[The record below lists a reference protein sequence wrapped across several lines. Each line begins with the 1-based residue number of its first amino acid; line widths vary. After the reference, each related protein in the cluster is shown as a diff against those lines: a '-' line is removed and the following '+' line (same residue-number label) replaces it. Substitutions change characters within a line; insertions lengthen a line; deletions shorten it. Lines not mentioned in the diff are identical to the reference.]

1 VTPLYHDLSGETVVV
16 FGGGAVGARKARGF
30 DEAARVVVV
39 SPEFAERL
47 REFADGADTEGNGS
61 EDADADAEGNGSEDA
76 DADAEGNGDVDRE
89 SGTGGS
95 PSIELIRAAPD
106 ADAVTDWLDRLDP
119 ALAVA
124 ATDDAAVNAAV
135 EAAALDMGLL
145 VNRTDVSGGRDP
157 GSVVVPATVEDEPVT
172 VALST
177 GGTSPA
183 LAKALR
189 ERIEA
194 EIEGAGEMAALSG
207 EIREELKTAGVP
219 PEKRREAVRRV
230 VRSRGVWKGLQK
242 GRSNGRQE
250 ADTVIEEVLDR

>member
-1 VTPLYHDLSGETVVV
+1 MTPLYHDLSGETVVV
-16 FGGGAVGARKARGF
+16 FGGGAVGSRKARGF
-30 DEAARVVVV
+30 DEAVRVVVV
-39 SPEFAERL
+39 SPEFDERL
-47 REFADGADTEGNGS
+47 RPGDDGEPGS
-61 EDADADAEGNGSEDA
+61 DE
-76 DADAEGNGDVDRE
+76 
-89 SGTGGS
+89 
-95 PSIELIRAAPD
+95 PIELVRAAPD
-106 ADAVTDWLDRLDP
+106 ADAVADWIDRLGP

-135 EAAALDMGLL
+135 EAAALDRGIL

-157 GSVVVPATVEDEPVT
+157 GSVVVPATIEDDPVT

-207 EIREELKTAGVP
+207 ELREELKSAGVA

>member
-1 VTPLYHDLSGETVVV
+1 MTPLYHDLAGETVAV
-16 FGGGAVGARKARGF
+16 FGGGAVGSRKARGF

-39 SPEFAERL
+39 SPEFDERL
-47 REFADGADTEGNGS
+47 RAFTDESPDG
-61 EDADADAEGNGSEDA
+61 
-76 DADAEGNGDVDRE
+76 
-89 SGTGGS
+89 
-95 PSIELIRAAPD
+95 PSVELIRAAPD
-106 ADAVTDWLDRLDP
+106 ADAVADWIDRLDP

-135 EAAALDMGLL
+135 EAAALDRGIL

-157 GSVVVPATVEDEPVT
+157 GSVVVPATVEDDPVT

-194 EIEGAGEMAALSG
+194 EIEGAGAMAALSG
-207 EIREELKTAGVP
+207 EIREELKAAGIP

-242 GRSNGRQE
+242 GRSYGRQE
-250 ADTVIEEVLDR
+250 ADIVIEEVLNR

>member
-1 VTPLYHDLSGETVVV
+1 MTPLYHDLAGETVAV
-16 FGGGAVGARKARGF
+16 FGGGAVGSRKARGF
-30 DEAARVVVV
+30 DEAARIVVV
-39 SPEFAERL
+39 SPEFDERL
-47 REFADGADTEGNGS
+47 RTFADES
-61 EDADADAEGNGSEDA
+61 P
-76 DADAEGNGDVDRE
+76 DR
-89 SGTGGS
+89 
-95 PSIELIRAAPD
+95 PSVELIRAAPD
-106 ADAVTDWLDRLDP
+106 PDAVADWIDRLDP
-119 ALAVA
+119 AIAVA
-124 ATDDAAVNAAV
+124 ATDEAAVNAAV
-135 EAAALDMGLL
+135 EAAALDQGIL

-194 EIEGAGEMAALSG
+194 EIEGAGAMAALSG
-207 EIREELKTAGVP
+207 EIREELKAAGIP

>member
-1 VTPLYHDLSGETVVV
+1 MTPLYHDLSGETVVV
-16 FGGGAVGARKARGF
+16 FGGGAVGSRKARGF
-30 DEAARVVVV
+30 DEATRVVVV
-39 SPEFAERL
+39 SPEFDERL
-47 REFADGADTEGNGS
+47 RPPEEETAEEETTAPDG
-61 EDADADAEGNGSEDA
+61 
-76 DADAEGNGDVDRE
+76 
-89 SGTGGS
+89 
-95 PSIELIRAAPD
+95 PIELVRAAPD
-106 ADAVTDWLDRLDP
+106 ADAVADWIDRLDP

-135 EAAALDMGLL
+135 EAAALDRGIL

-157 GSVVVPATVEDEPVT
+157 GSVVVPATVEDDPVT

-207 EIREELKTAGVP
+207 EIREELKAAGVN

>member
-1 VTPLYHDLSGETVVV
+1 MTPLYHDFAGETVVV
-16 FGGGAVGARKARGF
+16 FGGGSVGSRKARGF
-30 DEAARVVVV
+30 DDAARVVVV
-39 SPEFAERL
+39 SPAFDERL
-47 REFADGADTEGNGS
+47 RSFAGGRGGDGDSDGA
-61 EDADADAEGNGSEDA
+61 
-76 DADAEGNGDVDRE
+76 V
-89 SGTGGS
+89 
-95 PSIELIRAAPD
+95 ELVCAAPSPD
-106 ADAVTDWLDRLDP
+106 DVAGWLDRLDP

-124 ATDDAAVNAAV
+124 ATDDAAVNAAA
-135 EAAALDMGLL
+135 ESAALDRGIL
-145 VNRTDVSGGRDP
+145 VNRTDVSGGRDA
-157 GSVVVPATVEDEPVT
+157 GSVVVPATIEDDPVT

-207 EIREELKTAGVP
+207 EIREELKSAGVA

-242 GRSNGRQE
+242 GRSNGRKE
-250 ADTVIEEVLDR
+250 ADTVIEGVLDR

>member
-1 VTPLYHDLSGETVVV
+1 MTPLYHDFAGETVVV
-16 FGGGAVGARKARGF
+16 FGGGAVGSRKARGF

-39 SPEFAERL
+39 SPDFDERLPSPDDPEAER
-47 REFADGADTEGNGS
+47 DT
-61 EDADADAEGNGSEDA
+61 
-76 DADAEGNGDVDRE
+76 
-89 SGTGGS
+89 T
-95 PSIELIRAAPD
+95 IELLRAAPD
-106 ADAVTDWLDRLDP
+106 ADAVAGWIDRLGP

-135 EAAALDMGLL
+135 ESAALDRGIL

-207 EIREELKTAGVP
+207 EIREELKSEGIP

>member
-1 VTPLYHDLSGETVVV
+1 MTPLYHDFAGETVLV
-16 FGGGAVGARKARGF
+16 FGGGAVGSRKAGGF
-30 DEAARVVVV
+30 DDAARVVVV
-39 SPEFAERL
+39 SPQFAERVL
-47 REFADGADTEGNGS
+47 SLAADDER
-61 EDADADAEGNGSEDA
+61 
-76 DADAEGNGDVDRE
+76 V
-89 SGTGGS
+89 
-95 PSIELIRAAPD
+95 ELVRAAPD
-106 ADAVTDWLDRLDP
+106 PDAVAGWVERIDP

-135 EAAALDMGLL
+135 EAAALDRGLL
-145 VNRTDVSGGRDP
+145 VNRTDVSGDRDP
-157 GSVVVPATVEDEPVT
+157 GSVVVPATIEDDPVA

-194 EIEGAGEMAALSG
+194 EIDGAGEMARLSG
-207 EIREELKTAGVP
+207 EIREELKADGVA

-242 GRSNGRQE
+242 GRSYGRQE
-250 ADTVIEEVLDR
+250 ADIVIEEVLNR

>member
-1 VTPLYHDLSGETVVV
+1 MTPLYHDLSGETVVV
-16 FGGGAVGARKARGF
+16 FGGGSVGARKARGF

-39 SPEFAERL
+39 SPAFDERL
-47 REFADGADTEGNGS
+47 LSLAAGGDGDRDDDGDRDGA
-61 EDADADAEGNGSEDA
+61 
-76 DADAEGNGDVDRE
+76 V
-89 SGTGGS
+89 
-95 PSIELIRAAPD
+95 ELVRAAPE
-106 ADAVTDWLDRLDP
+106 AGGVAEWIDRLAP

-135 EAAALDMGLL
+135 ESAALDRGIL

-157 GSVVVPATVEDEPVT
+157 GSVVVPATVEDDQVT

-194 EIEGAGEMAALSG
+194 EIEGAGAMAALSG
-207 EIREELKTAGVP
+207 EIREELKAADVP

-242 GRSNGRQE
+242 GRSYGRQE

>member
-1 VTPLYHDLSGETVVV
+1 MTPLYHDLAGETVAV
-16 FGGGAVGARKARGF
+16 FGGGAVGSRKARGF
-30 DEAARVVVV
+30 DEAARIVVV
-39 SPEFAERL
+39 SPEFDERL
-47 REFADGADTEGNGS
+47 RTFADGDRSESADG
-61 EDADADAEGNGSEDA
+61 
-76 DADAEGNGDVDRE
+76 
-89 SGTGGS
+89 
-95 PSIELIRAAPD
+95 PSVELVRAAPD
-106 ADAVTDWLDRLDP
+106 PEAVPDWINRLGP

-135 EAAALDMGLL
+135 ESAALDRGIL

-157 GSVVVPATVEDEPVT
+157 GSVVVPATVEDDPVT

-194 EIEGAGEMAALSG
+194 EIEGAGAMATLSG
-207 EIREELKTAGVP
+207 EIREELKAAGVP
-219 PEKRREAVRRV
+219 PAKRREAVRRV

>member
-1 VTPLYHDLSGETVVV
+1 MTPLYHDLAGETVVV
-16 FGGGAVGARKARGF
+16 FGGGAVGSRKAKGF
-30 DEAARVVVV
+30 DEAGRIVVV

-47 REFADGADTEGNGS
+47 RPTEDETTDPDG
-61 EDADADAEGNGSEDA
+61 
-76 DADAEGNGDVDRE
+76 
-89 SGTGGS
+89 
-95 PSIELIRAAPD
+95 SIELVRAAPD
-106 ADAVTDWLDRLDP
+106 ADAVAEWIDRLDP

-135 EAAALDMGLL
+135 EAAALDRGIL

-157 GSVVVPATVEDEPVT
+157 GSVVVPATVEDDPVT

-207 EIREELKTAGVP
+207 EIREELKAAGVA

>member
-1 VTPLYHDLSGETVVV
+1 MTPLYHDLSGETVLV
-16 FGGGAVGARKARGF
+16 FGGGSVGARKARGF

-39 SPEFAERL
+39 SPAFDERL
-47 REFADGADTEGNGS
+47 LSLADGDGDR
-61 EDADADAEGNGSEDA
+61 DAA
-76 DADAEGNGDVDRE
+76 V
-89 SGTGGS
+89 
-95 PSIELIRAAPD
+95 ELVRAAPEASD
-106 ADAVTDWLDRLDP
+106 VADWIDRLDP

-135 EAAALDMGLL
+135 ESAALDGGIL

-157 GSVVVPATVEDEPVT
+157 GSVVVPATVEDDPVT

-207 EIREELKTAGVP
+207 AIREELKADGVA

-242 GRSNGRQE
+242 GRSYGRQE

>member
-1 VTPLYHDLSGETVVV
+1 MTPLYHDLSGETVLV
-16 FGGGAVGARKARGF
+16 FGGGSVGARKARGF

-39 SPEFAERL
+39 SPAFDERL
-47 REFADGADTEGNGS
+47 LSLAVGDEGGGRADDGDR
-61 EDADADAEGNGSEDA
+61 DAA
-76 DADAEGNGDVDRE
+76 V
-89 SGTGGS
+89 
-95 PSIELIRAAPD
+95 ELVRAAPAA
-106 ADAVTDWLDRLDP
+106 ADVADWIDRLSP

-135 EAAALDMGLL
+135 ESAALDGGIL

-157 GSVVVPATVEDEPVT
+157 GSVVVPATVEDDPVT

-207 EIREELKTAGVP
+207 AIREELKADGVA

-242 GRSNGRQE
+242 GRSYGRQE